1 LNRRLCSIVLVSL
14 LVFAGCG
21 GAGGAENNEKSM
33 TALVAANMTDAMNAL
48 MAEYEKQNEGTD
60 LEASYDG
67 TQILFTQIQQGV
79 DADLFLSAD
88 LDFAKQAREE
98 GFTGSF
104 EPVSQTR
111 EVIIVP
117 KGNPAGIE
125 SLEDLGTKEVELVVG
140 VDNVPIGKY
149 TRQVFANAEKDYG
162 SDFTQRVMDNVVST
176 ETNTKEVTQKAAT
189 GEAGASIVYVTDFT
203 PGVAEKV
210 ERVEIPDEYNVPAR
224 NYAAVLKKS
233 KSPELTRDFLDFI
246 LSPEGQKIIQKFKY
260 EPVDG

>member
-1 LNRRLCSIVLVSL
+1 MSRKLCSIALVSL

-21 GAGGAENNEKSM
+21 GAGGAEENNNSM

-79 DADLFLSAD
+79 EADLFLSAD
-88 LDFAKQAREE
+88 LDFAEQAREE
-98 GFTGSF
+98 DYTGSF

-111 EVIIVP
+111 EIIIVP

-125 SLEDLGTKEVELVVG
+125 SLEDLGTKEVELVIGVG
-140 VDNVPIGKY
+140 NVPIGKY
-149 TRQVFANAEKDYG
+149 TRQVFENAEQDYG
-162 SDFTQRVMDNVVST
+162 SDFTERVTENVVSE

-189 GEAGASIVYVTDFT
+189 GEAGAAVVYVSDVT

-210 ERVEIPDEYNVPAR
+210 ERVEIPNEYNVPAR
-224 NYAAVLKKS
+224 NYAAVLKRS
-233 KSPELTRDFLDFI
+233 ENPELTRDFLDFM
-246 LSPEGQKIIQKFKY
+246 LSPEGQKIIQNFKY

>member
-1 LNRRLCSIVLVSL
+1 MSRKLCTIVVVSL

-21 GAGGAENNEKSM
+21 GVGGAEENNSM
-33 TALVAANMTDAMNAL
+33 TALVAANMTDAMNEL

-60 LEASYDG
+60 LESSYDG

-79 DADLFLSAD
+79 QADLFLSAD

-111 EVIIVP
+111 EIIIVP

-149 TRQVFANAEKDYG
+149 TRRVLENAEEDYG
-162 SDFTQRVMDNVVST
+162 SDFSERVMENVVST

-189 GEAGASIVYVTDFT
+189 GEAGASVVYVTDVT
-203 PGVAEKV
+203 PSVAEKV
-210 ERVEIPDEYNVPAR
+210 EQIEIPKEYNVSAL
-224 NYAAVLKKS
+224 NYAAVLKRS
-233 KSPELTRDFLDFI
+233 ENPDLTRDFVDFM
-246 LSPEGQKIIQKFKY
+246 LSPEGQKIIQKYKY
-260 EPVDG
+260 EPVGG